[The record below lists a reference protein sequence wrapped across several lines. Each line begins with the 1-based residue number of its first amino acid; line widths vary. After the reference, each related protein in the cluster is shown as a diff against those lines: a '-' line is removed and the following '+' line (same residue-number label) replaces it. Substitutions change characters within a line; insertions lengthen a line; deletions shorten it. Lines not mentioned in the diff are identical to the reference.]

1 MQTLSISQDLWDV
14 KNDYPVPESQE
25 ELVTWTTT
33 KQKDKKRNMLGMAHS
48 LSINYE
54 VKIQILLLIQLGVC
68 SVEWNKSEST

>member
-1 MQTLSISQDLWDV
+1 MFVHQ
-14 KNDYPVPESQE
+14 N
-25 ELVTWTTT
+25 
-33 KQKDKKRNMLGMAHS
+33 KKRNVLGMAHS